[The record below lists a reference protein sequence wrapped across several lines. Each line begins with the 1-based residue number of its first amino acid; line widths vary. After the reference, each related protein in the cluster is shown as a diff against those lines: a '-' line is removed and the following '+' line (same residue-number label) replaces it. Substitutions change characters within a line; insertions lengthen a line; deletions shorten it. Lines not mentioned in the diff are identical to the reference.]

1 MNRNPRQ
8 RKAFLLSHLILLAM
22 ANRGQPGGFWGFF
35 SHHQSKIAI
44 FLAALNPTLVLDSWE
59 RLNDAL
65 RRKKELRAQENEA
78 DPDSDQDT
86 IEIPRATEVLLTVP
100 AVAVLIRY
108 AMSLSAPVLGELLDQ
123 TQRLAQKMDGRIALA
138 SAPLF
143 VALFMMLIY
152 QLYRQ
157 DKRELAKRRTE
168 RPGN

>member
-1 MNRNPRQ
+1 
-8 RKAFLLSHLILLAM
+8 M

-143 VALFMMLIY
+143 VALFMMLV
-152 QLYRQ
+152 YRL
-157 DKRELAKRRTE
+157 REREQAEWRERRQPLS
-168 RPGN
+168 RLGR